1 MSTELAGIGKGSTFE
16 DLHNYLKSLE
26 SPEKFIK
33 FLQADEEGDADNEAG
48 YRMEAVFRLF
58 AILRLIPGK
67 LLDYSPAYGNFNQG
81 IRLAESTREHFESPD
96 GKQVTIRGNGGDA
109 SDYTAYARDD
119 ENTIFIA

>member
-1 MSTELAGIGKGSTFE
+1 MSHELAGIGKGSTFE

-58 AILRLIPGK
+58 AILQLIPGQ
-67 LLDYSPAYGNFNQG
+67 LLNYYPAYGNFNDG
-81 IRLAESTREHFESPD
+81 VRPYESIRELFVSLD
-96 GKQVTIRGNGGDA
+96 GKPVTIRGNSGDA

-119 ENTIFIA
+119 KNTILI